1 MPQAAVVSVVDD
13 DESVRNALDSLLRS
27 NGYTVRTYADAE
39 TFLASSGPHDTRC
52 LISDIQMPGMSGTQL
67 HDELSARGMNIP
79 VIFITGFQEPLPRQ
93 PPLPGTHRLLSE
105 AVLLRRTHCVPRRR
119 VQSPD
124 LICNAGSN

>member
-13 DESVRNALDSLLRS
+13 DESLRNALDSLLRS

-79 VIFITGFQEPLPRQ
+79 VIFITGFQGTP
-93 PPLPGTHRLLSE
+93 PPLNLH
-105 AVLLRRTHCVPRRR
+105 
-119 VQSPD
+119 SPEPIAYFPKPFSCAE
-124 LICNAGSN
+124 LIACLEDVFNHLN